1 METQLLSRLLLLCT
15 RSPSWLPFSLSSHSI
30 VLPPSLILS
39 CVSFSHVP
47 VLHSGSP
54 SLFICLSLVF
64 SRSLILPCTRSPS
77 RPPASLLSSLS
88 LSSLSPSQSVSHSFM
103 YSFSI
108 QAPCL
113 YLFICFSFFPRL
125 SVFVLLYPLI
135 CHPPPSLISFLFFFP
150 CICSLSMLSHV
161 FPSSSVCLYLSLLY
175 PDTPFL
181 SSFIFSFSSP
191 DPLPQS
197 VFPLYMHLF
206 SILPPFIPQSVSLS
220 SMYPSL
226 YTRPPSLFLSLSLF
240 FPCTRS
246 PSCLLHVPSVSRS
259 PSLTHS
265 SECDRQV
272 LVTVEASS
280 RARLLFGSAVPD
292 LQPACPTFK

>member
-30 VLPPSLILS
+30 VLPLSLILS

-88 LSSLSPSQSVSHSFM
+88 LSSLSPSQSVSLSFM
-103 YSFSI
+103 YSFPI

-135 CHPPPSLISFLFFFP
+135 CHPPSSLISFLFFPPLYLFSIHVIPCLSFFICLSLFNLSIFLPSIPSISRHPLPLFLHLLFFFP
-150 CICSLSMLSHV
+150 LTLFLNLSFLYICTCSLSFLPLFLNLSHFLPCILHYTHV
-161 FPSSSVCLYLSLLY
+161 LRLSSSVCLSFFHVRVLRPGSPMSL
-175 PDTPFL
+175 
-181 SSFIFSFSSP
+181 
-191 DPLPQS
+191 
-197 VFPLYMHLF
+197 
-206 SILPPFIPQSVSLS
+206 
-220 SMYPSL
+220 PSL
-226 YTRPPSLFLSLSLF
+226 V
-240 FPCTRS
+240 
-246 PSCLLHVPSVSRS
+246 LH
-259 PSLTHS
+259 L
-265 SECDRQV
+265 
-272 LVTVEASS
+272 
-280 RARLLFGSAVPD
+280 
-292 LQPACPTFK
+292 